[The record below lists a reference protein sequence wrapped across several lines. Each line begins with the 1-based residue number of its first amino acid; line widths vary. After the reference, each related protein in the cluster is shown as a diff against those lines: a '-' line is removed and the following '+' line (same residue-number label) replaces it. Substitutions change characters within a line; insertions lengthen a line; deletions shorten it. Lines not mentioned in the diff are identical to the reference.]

1 MRLDEAQIGLLV
13 EKVVERLAGG
23 APRGGHSHGSSP
35 SDHGGHRASSRS
47 GDMGAFETVDEAVGA
62 ATKGAAA
69 MRDTP
74 VRVREAMVEAMRRI
88 TLEQNADLARR
99 AVEETGMG
107 RIEDK
112 INKNKLV
119 ASKTPGPEI
128 LRPQAVSGDDGL
140 MLTERAPYGVIAAIT
155 PCTNVTETI
164 LCNAIGM
171 ISGGNA
177 VVFNVHPT
185 AANTSVFHVSL
196 LNEAI
201 AAAGGPEGVITVV
214 RKPTIDSA
222 QKLMTHKQVR
232 LVVVTGGGAV
242 VQAAMTSGKRA
253 IAAGPGNPPVVVD
266 ETADLRRA
274 GAGIVAGASLDNT
287 VVCIAEKEL
296 IVVEDV
302 AEALK
307 KEIKQ
312 NNAIEVR
319 GRDLQK
325 LEKLLITPDNHV
337 NRKYIGKNPSFI
349 LRDIGIQCDDSVR
362 LVLCEVPDE
371 RHPFVQHEML
381 LPVLAM
387 VRVPNVDEAV
397 AMAKRVE
404 HGYRH
409 TAVMY
414 SNNIQALHNMARAM
428 DCSIFVKNAP
438 SSAGLGL
445 GGEGYTSFTIAS
457 PTGEGLTN
465 AIHFTRERRC
475 TLKDHFRIV

>member
-1 MRLDEAQIGLLV
+1 
-13 EKVVERLAGG
+13 
-23 APRGGHSHGSSP
+23 
-35 SDHGGHRASSRS
+35 
-47 GDMGAFETVDEAVGA
+47 
-62 ATKGAAA
+62 
-69 MRDTP
+69 
-74 VRVREAMVEAMRRI
+74 
-88 TLEQNADLARR
+88 
-99 AVEETGMG
+99 
-107 RIEDK
+107 
-112 INKNKLV
+112 
-119 ASKTPGPEI
+119 
-128 LRPQAVSGDDGL
+128 
-140 MLTERAPYGVIAAIT
+140 
-155 PCTNVTETI
+155 
-164 LCNAIGM
+164 
-171 ISGGNA
+171 
-177 VVFNVHPT
+177 
-185 AANTSVFHVSL
+185 
-196 LNEAI
+196 
-201 AAAGGPEGVITVV
+201 
-214 RKPTIDSA
+214 
-222 QKLMTHKQVR
+222 
-232 LVVVTGGGAV
+232 
-242 VQAAMTSGKRA
+242 
-253 IAAGPGNPPVVVD
+253 VD

-312 NNAIEVR
+312 NNAVEVR

-371 RHPFVQHEML
+371 RHAFVQHEML